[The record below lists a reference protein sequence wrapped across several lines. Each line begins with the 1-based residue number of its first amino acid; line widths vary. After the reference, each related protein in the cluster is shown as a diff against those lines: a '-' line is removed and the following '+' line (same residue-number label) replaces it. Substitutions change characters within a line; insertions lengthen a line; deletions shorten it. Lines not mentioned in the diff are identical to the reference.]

1 MFDSCWPF
9 WFSTSL
15 IVFTSSLLTCISNEM
30 LFNTVSDYS
39 ELSRQPLNHLLA
51 GKNNPKMLDPDTRLE
66 FQEEFPE
73 KHNFQ
78 EETLS
83 KDLEKSKNTPERCM
97 KTLEEL
103 KSRPTK
109 NVQEDLRETSHVFQ
123 TKSIQQQ
130 QGTNI
135 ITCYLFDES

>member
-1 MFDSCWPF
+1 M
-9 WFSTSL
+9 
-15 IVFTSSLLTCISNEM
+15 LL
-30 LFNTVSDYS
+30 NTVSDYS
-39 ELSRQPLNHLLA
+39 ELSRKPLNHLLA
-51 GKNNPKMLDPDTRLE
+51 GKNNPMMLDPDTRLD
-66 FQEEFPE
+66 FQDEFPE

-83 KDLEKSKNTPERCM
+83 KVLEKSKSTPERCL

-109 NVQEDLRETSHVFQ
+109 NVQEDLRKTNQVFQ

-130 QGTNI
+130 KGTN
-135 ITCYLFDES
+135 LLPV